1 MTDNSNNESTGAE
14 AADQTPT
21 PPRRKLNVATRVVPM
36 QRDIHGNPYW
46 ESYMTPA
53 SFCVRAEAQ
62 IPPHMPGV
70 IIFVHGVN
78 SEGEWYGPAEKA
90 LCEGLNERL
99 GLTETCFKLEP
110 NAYVDQ
116 DPKTGEMHERRYD
129 SDNPGNSPV
138 IRFYWGYREP
148 QEKQG
153 QGKFKVPL
161 RNLTGV
167 DFQKRTENDSGPWFW
182 GGGAF
187 QNGTNSLPQMWSG
200 KGFSRRLLRIVDL
213 QKLNT
218 EPERQ
223 LQDAPARD
231 YYPHAA
237 QRLAD
242 LIDKIRT
249 KYKHDTITVIS
260 HSQGTMIAL
269 AATALCK
276 THAPDALFVM
286 NSPFAFDD
294 KGTDELVCGNDRP
307 TAQARVKTFCNIA
320 NRIKADKRELD
331 ERLKSLLQVGKGPDG
346 KPWRPDIQITPEIK
360 ERDNHGRLYVYFS
373 PHDRVMGMT
382 SLTSIGWQGLS
393 DKLIEELG
401 DTVKQR
407 MLARLTPCGDA
418 PGPKKFGTLPDMKG
432 GALWNPD
439 DPKEFWDGNRGPF
452 FNGIKLWA
460 VPNANQKVTIN
471 AEQVPQPLT
480 AEDTKGFDVHVTD
493 KSVHK
498 MGERAPGSGDYLD
511 RDYPYF
517 ESIYEPEKYLDRGE
531 DPYQEN
537 RRIVTKET
545 ETEARERLS
554 DYKAEPTD
562 HGTLP
567 SNMKFMSRVAAY
579 DLPIGFC
586 ESFDDRKFWIELR
599 KDADWTQYSDTYF
612 DEGTLLKPGMPT
624 TYIDNEKASDVIAKQ
639 EAEQATKGA

>member
-1 MTDNSNNESTGAE
+1 
-14 AADQTPT
+14 
-21 PPRRKLNVATRVVPM
+21 
-36 QRDIHGNPYW
+36 
-46 ESYMTPA
+46 MTPA

-78 SEGEWYGPAEKA
+78 SEGEWYDPAEQA
-90 LCEGLNERL
+90 LCDGLNERL
-99 GLTETCFKLEP
+99 GLGDTDFKLKP
-110 NAYVDQ
+110 NSYVDR
-116 DPKTGEMHERRYD
+116 DPETRKMHERRYD
-129 SDNPGNSPV
+129 STKPGNSPV

-148 QEKQG
+148 QEKED

-161 RNLTGV
+161 RNLTGT
-167 DFQKRTENDSGPWFW
+167 DFQKRTENDNGPWFW

-187 QNGTNSLPQMWSG
+187 QNGTNSLQQMWSG
-200 KGFSRRLLRIVDL
+200 KGFSRHLLGIVDL
-213 QKLNT
+213 QLLNT

-223 LQDAPARD
+223 LQDAPVRD

-237 QRLAD
+237 QRLAN
-242 LIDKIRT
+242 LIDKIRE
-249 KYKHDTITVIS
+249 KYRHDTITVMS

-276 THAPDALFVM
+276 TRAPDALFVM

-294 KGTDELVCGNDRP
+294 KETDFAACGNDRP
-307 TAQARVKTFCNIA
+307 TAQARVKTFRNIA
-320 NRIKADKRELD
+320 NRIQADKRELD
-331 ERLKSLLQVGKGPDG
+331 ERLKGLLQVGKGPDG
-346 KPWRPDIQITPEIK
+346 KSWRPDIQATPEIK

-382 SLTSIGWQGLS
+382 ALKSIGWQGVS
-393 DKLIEELG
+393 DALIEELG

-439 DPKEFWDGNRGPF
+439 DPKEFWDGNRGPL

-471 AEQVPQPLT
+471 AEQVPEPLT
-480 AEDTKGFDVHVTD
+480 VEDTRKFDVHVTD
-493 KSVHK
+493 ESVRE
-498 MGERAPGSGDYLD
+498 MGAINPETGVHYD

-517 ESIYEPEKYLDRGE
+517 ESIYEPEKYKDRGE
-531 DPYQEN
+531 DIYNEN
-537 RRIVTKET
+537 RRIMTKES
-545 ETEARERLS
+545 EEEAQERLRRH
-554 DYKAEPTD
+554 KAEPTD
-562 HGTLP
+562 HSSLP
-567 SNMKFMSRVAAY
+567 SDPEFMKRVAAY

-586 ESFDDRKFWIELR
+586 EAFDDREFWIGLVR
-599 KDADWTQYSDTYF
+599 DADWTQYSDAYF
-612 DEGTLLKPGMPT
+612 DEGRLLKPEMPEA
-624 TYIDNEKASDVIAKQ
+624 YIDKEKASDVIAQQ
-639 EAEQATKGA
+639 EIERSTKG